1 MPHDLGAERALLGAV
16 LIDERVMALAA
27 DLVGPEDFY
36 LPNHG
41 SLWRLFLRMAQAR
54 EPIDPVTVASRLLV
68 SPDKGRGEFGSP
80 GYIAELPEHCPST
93 APVATY
99 AGRVSATAHQRRLLA
114 GLHEAQRRVRAGE
127 DSEQVFEALLAA
139 TVAQKR
145 TDTWTAD
152 ESWGLNE
159 DEADRILMG
168 TQQVASERVMSSG
181 YAGLDRVLGGGFRGG
196 DLVIVGATTSMGKS
210 SLAMGT
216 MTSALLAGRR
226 ALYLS
231 CEPRRPEWT
240 HRLMSTTT
248 GVPLELCRP
257 AAARLRAQKH
267 WDLLS
272 QFADAE
278 LRENLRKL
286 TLVYKPGLSL
296 SQAMTYAKREALRGQ
311 VDYIVVDHIHLMNH
325 GKTRDERSDQAVART
340 SQGLKELAGELN
352 CAVVALAQFN
362 RSADSPERRREK
374 HRTSDGDWW
383 DAIPLPV
390 PADLRE
396 SGALE
401 QDADIILFPVRASA
415 AGPGGTPLL
424 SGPDGVGDNA
434 AVCKIAKQRN
444 GPTARVGL
452 QWDAECSSFRDRPG
466 LFSNNRGGE
475 S

>member
-16 LIDERVMALAA
+16 LIDERVVSLVA
-27 DLVGPEDFY
+27 DRVSPEDFY
-36 LPNHG
+36 LPTHG
-41 SLWRLFLRMAQAR
+41 ALWRLFLRMAQAG
-54 EPIDPVTVASRLLV
+54 EPIDLVTVASRVLV
-68 SPDKGRGEFGSP
+68 APDKGRGEFGAP
-80 GYIAELPEHCPST
+80 GYVAELPEHCPST
-93 APVATY
+93 APAATY
-99 AGRVSATAHQRRLLA
+99 AERVAATAHQRRLLA

-127 DSEQVFEALLAA
+127 DSGQVFEALLAA
-139 TVAQKR
+139 TATQKR

-152 ESWGLNE
+152 ESWSINE

-181 YAGLDRVLGGGFRGG
+181 YTDLDRVLGGGFRGG

-210 SLAMGT
+210 SLAMGM

-240 HRLMSTTT
+240 QRLMSRTT
-248 GVPLELCRP
+248 GVPLGLCRP
-257 AAARLRAQKH
+257 AAARLRSQKDWDVLAQY
-267 WDLLS
+267 
-272 QFADAE
+272 AE
-278 LRENLRKL
+278 LREDLRRL

-296 SQAMTYAKREALRGQ
+296 SQAVTYAKREALRGQ
-311 VDYIVVDHIHLMNH
+311 IDYLVVDHIHLMNH
-325 GKTRDERSDQAVART
+325 GKGRDERSDQAVART

-362 RSADSPERRREK
+362 RSADSIERRRDK
-374 HRTSDGDWW
+374 PRTSDGEWW

-415 AGPGGTPLL
+415 AGPGGSPLL

-434 AVCKIAKQRN
+434 AVVKVAKQRN

-452 QWDAECSSFRDRPG
+452 TWDAECSSFRDRPA

-475 S
+475 L